1 MKGTASPSRY
11 PGSSLARSE
20 PSHCFCC
27 LDHMNKRTSPG
38 AAGDDEPEIGVADD
52 ASVAAV
58 VALGVAGPPE
68 AGNAVGEGWLPELL
82 SLSVESTRRR
92 TPTPVKIAPI
102 AARSRPARG
111 RRALAIRPIAC
122 RNRIPVPVIIA

>member
-58 VALGVAGPPE
+58 VALDVAGPPE

-102 AARSRPARG
+102 AARSRRSEEHTSELQSPDH
-111 RRALAIRPIAC
+111 LVC
-122 RNRIPVPVIIA
+122 RLLL